1 MTTATPVTDDRHN
14 PGEPGAARSRD
25 ASNTRQQLLQAA
37 RRRFAFDGY
46 SATTVRDI
54 ATDVGVNVAL
64 INRYFT
70 SKEGLFEA
78 CLASAGEQLDRPEAG
93 EVTVDQILKNTVSH
107 VACSPTRDD
116 PLQLQLLLMLR
127 SSGDERADA
136 IRRNMIRSFAER
148 MAAAAGW
155 QPTDADGERV
165 VLRAQ
170 IALATAIG
178 IVLLRSSTG
187 VEPLTSASE
196 EELSRPLGEV
206 LGLLLS
212 PSDTGRH

>member
-1 MTTATPVTDDRHN
+1 MTTGTPVTDDQDEA
-14 PGEPGAARSRD
+14 GEPGANRSRD
-25 ASNTRQQLLQAA
+25 ARHTRQQLLQAA

-78 CLASAGEQLDRPEAG
+78 CLTSASEQLNRPDAG
-93 EVTVDQILKNTVSH
+93 DVTVDQILKNIVSH
-107 VACSPTRDD
+107 VADSTTGED

-136 IRRNMIRSFAER
+136 IRRNIIRSFAER
-148 MAAAAGW
+148 VAAAAGW
-155 QPTDADGERV
+155 KPSDPDGERV

-170 IALATAIG
+170 VALATAIG
-178 IVLLRSSTG
+178 IVVLRSSTG
-187 VEPLTSASE
+187 VEPLTSATE
-196 EELSRPLGEV
+196 AELSHLMGEV
-206 LGLLLS
+206 LELLLS
-212 PSDTGRH
+212 PPKNSRP